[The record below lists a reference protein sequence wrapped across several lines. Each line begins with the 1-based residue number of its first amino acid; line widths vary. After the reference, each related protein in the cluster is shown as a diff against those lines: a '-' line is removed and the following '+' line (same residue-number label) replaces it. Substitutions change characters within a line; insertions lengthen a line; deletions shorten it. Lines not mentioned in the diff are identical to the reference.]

1 MKNERQAKILSL
13 IKEKN
18 IETQEE
24 LTSLLLKAG
33 YKVTQATVSRDI
45 KELKIIK
52 ITGEKGGYKYASAS
66 TDRLGVRAKY
76 KKIIEE
82 TVINA
87 SYAKNLVVIKTFAG
101 MAQAA
106 GAAIDAIAFPE
117 ILGCIAGDDTLIAVA
132 NGEEAADQMTA
143 KINDMLHQL

>member
-24 LTSLLLKAG
+24 LTSLLLQAG

-52 ITGEKGGYKYASAS
+52 IAGEKGGYKYASAS
-66 TDRLGVRAKY
+66 TDRSGVRAKY

-82 TVINA
+82 TVLSA
-87 SYAKNLVVIKTFAG
+87 SYAENLVVIKTFSG

-106 GAAIDAIAFPE
+106 GAAIDAIAFSE
-117 ILGCIAGDDTLIAVA
+117 VLGCIAGDDTLIAVA
-132 NGEEAADQMTA
+132 NGEQAACAMTA
-143 KINDMLHQL
+143 KINDMLHH